1 MFYGKSYT
9 VLVDVQG
16 GAGWH
21 HPATV
26 GVQQAPGDGS
36 SKGMIFTAQIVSGPQ
51 CKVQDVSVPKM
62 VVF

>member
-26 GVQQAPGDGS
+26 GVQQAPEQ
-36 SKGMIFTAQIVSGPQ
+36 AQQEAPARQAEETQGKINQSMH
-51 CKVQDVSVPKM
+51 S
-62 VVF
+62 